1 MNNLIAAGTISSL
14 ALGGEDVPY
23 AIHAP
28 TSGPAGKAAP
38 MAVYLRGLSGER
50 LGTASDEDIV
60 GGLLAGGMLVAVVDY
75 GGRGSMSLAE
85 VTHLYTAFGA
95 RRHDPLFAQCSF
107 QGKVPHRLSY
117 GESRLRIS
125 HGDAVYE
132 VDPDWVYVLPEGF
145 TVHRDIE
152 VTRLPYPAPRDRVRM
167 DLIAPARPRR
177 PVPLVLEPS
186 ATSTGEDDAEMKVF
200 NFNAP
205 YVMSYACFGYAVA
218 VMGFVYPDSRGV
230 DGWEVGLDAA
240 ERKAIRLLRARKEE
254 WGLSGKI
261 GMMGISK
268 SSSRVLLTAA
278 KRPGQKPGLSL
289 SRLDEYPYSVFYK
302 AALPDWLAADFPEEV
317 KDSWFPYNEPDAW
330 EGVAEERDLGPHAGE
345 SDRPNVIHCSA
356 GGPMGFNYVVP
367 YLTADLPPVI
377 LNVGSEDGRDG
388 HRVGQATFKLLRDA
402 LRAAGVDKLL
412 YVEQEGLGHAYN
424 HICFEQL
431 KEFFDAELK

>member
-14 ALGGEDVPY
+14 ALDGEDVPY

-28 TSGPAGKAAP
+28 PDGSAGKAAP
-38 MAVYLRGLSGER
+38 MAVYLRGLPGER
-50 LGTASDEDIV
+50 LGTTSDEDIV
-60 GGLLAGGMLVAVVDY
+60 AGLLAGGMLVAVVDY
-75 GGRGSMSLAE
+75 GGRGRMSLSE
-85 VTHLYTAFGA
+85 VTHLYTVFGA
-95 RRHDPLFAQCSF
+95 RKHDPLFAQCSF
-107 QGKVPHRLSY
+107 QGKVPHGLSY
-117 GESRLRIS
+117 GEPRLRIS
-125 HGDAVYE
+125 HGDVVHE

-152 VTRLPYPAPRDRVRM
+152 VARLPYPAPRDRVRM
-167 DLIAPARPRR
+167 DLIAPAKPRR

-186 ATSTGEDDAEMKVF
+186 ATSTGEDDAEMKLF

-218 VMGFVYPDSRGV
+218 VMGFVYPDPRGS
-230 DGWEVGLDAA
+230 DGWAVGLDGA

-278 KRPGQKPGLSL
+278 KRPGQKPGLDQG
-289 SRLDEYPYSVFYK
+289 RLGEYPYSVFYK
-302 AALPDWLAADFPEEV
+302 SALPDWLAADFPEEV
-317 KDSWFPYNEPDAW
+317 GDGWFPYHEPDAW
-330 EGVAEERDLGPHAGE
+330 KGVAEERGLGPHAEE
-345 SDRPNVIHCSA
+345 SDRPDVIHCSA
-356 GGPMGFNYVVP
+356 GGPMEFNYVVP

-377 LNVGSEDGRDG
+377 MNVGREDGREG
-388 HRVGQATFKLLRDA
+388 HRVAQATFKLLRGA
-402 LRAAGVDKLL
+402 LRGANVGKLL

-424 HICFEQL
+424 HIRFDQF